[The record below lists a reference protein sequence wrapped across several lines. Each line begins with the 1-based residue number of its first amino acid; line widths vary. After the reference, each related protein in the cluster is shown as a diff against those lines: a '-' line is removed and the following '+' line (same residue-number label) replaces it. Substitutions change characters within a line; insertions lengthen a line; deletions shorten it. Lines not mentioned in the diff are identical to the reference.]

1 MLQDTRGAMPHHLDG
16 ATEKIV
22 EDKEEEN
29 SDAIRTSKADLEDDG
44 PDV

>member
-1 MLQDTRGAMPHHLDG
+1 MPHHLDV